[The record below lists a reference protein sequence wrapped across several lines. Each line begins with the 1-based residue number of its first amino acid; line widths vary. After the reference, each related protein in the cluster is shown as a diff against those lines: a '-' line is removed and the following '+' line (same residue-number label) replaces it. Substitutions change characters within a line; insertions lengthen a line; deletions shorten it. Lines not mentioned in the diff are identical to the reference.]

1 MMRLH
6 QTFCAIAS
14 IAVMGGVAQAE
25 PRWVLRFASIAPDGT
40 AWAREFKAFSREVE
54 IATRGEVRLKWF
66 LGGIAGNDLEVGQ
79 RIERGQL
86 DGAASGGMLCSQL
99 APAMRV
105 MRVRG
110 AFRNRDEAAHVLNRL
125 RPLIDGQFQ
134 KRGFVHL
141 ASTGLGADVAFSRD
155 PIRSMDDLR
164 KLRGWRWNVD
174 DVAILFDREM
184 SFQSVTMPLEDAAQA
199 FDDKRI
205 DGFYALP
212 TAALAFQWYTR
223 TRYLLDLPLGYL
235 WGCLLVT
242 ERAFDRLPPA
252 HRANLRAAGAKL
264 SMRLE
269 QIGREQDERLLH
281 GLFQREG
288 VTPTPAT
295 PQLRSEL
302 YAAALSARDRL
313 GEKLVPRELLQD
325 VLAILADYRA
335 EHAGVDK

>member
-1 MMRLH
+1 
-6 QTFCAIAS
+6 
-14 IAVMGGVAQAE
+14 
-25 PRWVLRFASIAPDGT
+25 
-40 AWAREFKAFSREVE
+40 
-54 IATRGEVRLKWF
+54 
-66 LGGIAGNDLEVGQ
+66 
-79 RIERGQL
+79 
-86 DGAASGGMLCSQL
+86 
-99 APAMRV
+99 
-105 MRVRG
+105 
-110 AFRNRDEAAHVLNRL
+110 
-125 RPLIDGQFQ
+125 
-134 KRGFVHL
+134 
-141 ASTGLGADVAFSRD
+141 
-155 PIRSMDDLR
+155 
-164 KLRGWRWNVD
+164 
-174 DVAILFDREM
+174 M

-242 ERAFDRLPPA
+242 ERAFNRLPPE
-252 HRANLRAAGAKL
+252 HRANLRSAGAKL
-264 SMRLE
+264 SLRLE

-288 VTPTPAT
+288 VTPTQAT

-325 VLAILADYRA
+325 VLAIHADYRA
-335 EHAGVDK
+335 EHAGLDNK